1 MINLRLIIIE
11 KFLFWKFFLV
21 FKFTIF
27 NKILNWKTMLSYEFV
42 EIKLVKCLCEMSVN
56 GSLKKIVVDEM

>member
-42 EIKLVKCLCEMSVN
+42 EIKLCEMSVN

>member
-42 EIKLVKCLCEMSVN
+42 EIKLCEMSVN
-56 GSLKKIVVDEM
+56 GSLKKIIVDEM